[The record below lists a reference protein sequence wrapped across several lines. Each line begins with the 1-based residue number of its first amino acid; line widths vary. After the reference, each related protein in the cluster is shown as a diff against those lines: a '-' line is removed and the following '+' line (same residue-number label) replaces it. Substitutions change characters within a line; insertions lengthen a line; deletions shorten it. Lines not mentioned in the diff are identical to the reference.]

1 MTTAPAKHSDGSE
14 AMATDGLAADVSP
27 ETARLYLALGRLN
40 RALRRDAREALVG
53 HGGLSALATLIADGP
68 QRVGALAAAEGVTA
82 PAMTRILN
90 SLEEQ
95 GYVLRRPDPADGRA
109 SVVDAT
115 AAGRALVM
123 TGRSARL
130 RALQERLDALPSDE
144 RPRLIEALRALE
156 ALGADG

>member
-1 MTTAPAKHSDGSE
+1 MTTEDPAG
-14 AMATDGLAADVSP
+14 TAAP

-68 QRVGALAAAEGVTA
+68 QRAGSLAAAEGVTA

-95 GYVLRRPDPADGRA
+95 GYVVRRPDRADGRA
-109 SVVDAT
+109 SVVEAT
-115 AAGRALVM
+115 AAGQALVT

-130 RALQERLDALPSDE
+130 RARQNRLDALPGE
-144 RPRLIEALRALE
+144 QRALLVDALAALE
-156 ALGADG
+156 NLGADR

>member
-1 MTTAPAKHSDGSE
+1 MTTEDPAG
-14 AMATDGLAADVSP
+14 TAAP

-68 QRVGALAAAEGVTA
+68 QRAGSLAAAEGVTA

-95 GYVLRRPDPADGRA
+95 GYVVRRPDRADGRA
-109 SVVDAT
+109 SVVEAT
-115 AAGRALVM
+115 AAGQALVT

-130 RALQERLDALPSDE
+130 RALQDRLDALPGE
-144 RPRLIEALRALE
+144 QRALLVDALTALE
-156 ALGADG
+156 DLGADR

>member
-1 MTTAPAKHSDGSE
+1 MTTEDPAG
-14 AMATDGLAADVSP
+14 TAAP

-68 QRVGALAAAEGVTA
+68 QRAGSLAAAEGVTA

-95 GYVLRRPDPADGRA
+95 GYVVRRPDRADGRA
-109 SVVDAT
+109 SVVEAT
-115 AAGRALVM
+115 AAGQALVT

-130 RALQERLDALPSDE
+130 RALQDRLDALPGE
-144 RPRLIEALRALE
+144 QRALLVDALAALE
-156 ALGADG
+156 NLGADR

>member
-1 MTTAPAKHSDGSE
+1 
-14 AMATDGLAADVSP
+14 MATDGFAADVSP
-27 ETARLYLALGRLN
+27 ETARLYLALGRLH

-53 HGGLSALATLIADGP
+53 HGGLSALATLLADGP

-95 GYVLRRPDPADGRA
+95 GYVQRRPDPADGRA
-109 SVVDAT
+109 SVVEAT
-115 AAGRALVM
+115 PAGRGLVM
-123 TGRSARL
+123 SGRSARL
-130 RALQERLDALPSDE
+130 LALQERLDALPDE
-144 RPRLIEALRALE
+144 DSTRLVEALRALE